1 MSSKTNICLLHIGL
15 CAGYAG
21 FVPDY
26 GSSSVLLHVCHSGS
40 QTEGA
45 CGACCSHGRGTQPWK
60 HILLLLRHG
69 IHDFFNISLVKA
81 SHQAKPNINGMRGIF
96 ALPIEKKEN
105 RNSCWKPIKTIYC
118 ASSKDYFTAALLM
131 IQW

>member
-15 CAGYAG
+15 CTGYAG

-105 RNSCWKPIKTIYC
+105 RNSCWKSIKTIYC